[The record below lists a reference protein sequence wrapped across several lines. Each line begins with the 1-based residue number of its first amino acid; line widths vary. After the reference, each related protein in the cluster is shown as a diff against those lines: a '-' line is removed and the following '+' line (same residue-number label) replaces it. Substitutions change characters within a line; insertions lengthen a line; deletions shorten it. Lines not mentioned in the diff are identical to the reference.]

1 MDVIGIICEYNPL
14 HNGHLYHIE
23 KIKETFPESIIVLV
37 MSGPFTQRGDVSIL
51 SKWEKT
57 QLALN
62 HKIDLVIELPFKFAS
77 QSADIF
83 AKGAIAIISELDC
96 DYLVFGSETN
106 NIDGLTKM
114 AKMQIEDDSYNLLVK
129 DYLSEG
135 MNYPTA
141 MSKAFADTIDIIIDK
156 PNDILGLSYV
166 KEIIKQ
172 KSRMKPLTI
181 KRTNDYHDDEL
192 RNKIASATAIRKGL
206 NADKEIKSFVP
217 VDTYKMIKDRKEK
230 DIFDFFKYKVLSEK
244 KLEQYQTVDEG
255 IDNRIKAVIETS
267 NTLEEFLDQIKTKR
281 YTYNRIKRMMI
292 HILVSFTKKEAK
304 NQKLNYIRVLGFN
317 KQGLKHLNKVKK
329 DISIPIVSNMKKIYN
344 DLLELDI
351 RAEKLYQLLNKAEID
366 SFKNAP
372 IKKDLY

>member
-172 KSRMKPLTI
+172 KSRTKPLTI

-292 HILVSFTKKEAK
+292 HILLSFTKKEAK

>member
-14 HNGHLYHIE
+14 HNGHIYHID
-23 KIKETFPESIIVLV
+23 KIKEMYPSSIIVLA
-37 MSGPFTQRGDVSIL
+37 MSGPFTQRGDVSVL
-51 SKWEKT
+51 SKWDKT
-57 QLALN
+57 KLALN
-62 HKIDLVIELPFKFAS
+62 HNVDLVIELPFKFAS

-83 AKGAIAIISELDC
+83 AQGAISILSKLEC
-96 DYLVFGSETN
+96 DYLVFGSESN
-106 NIDGLTKM
+106 DVESLTKM
-114 AKMQIEDDSYNLLVK
+114 AKMQIEDDNYNLLVK
-129 DYLSEG
+129 DFLSEG

-141 MSKAFADTIDIIIDK
+141 MSKAFAETIDIIIDK

>member
-172 KSRMKPLTI
+172 KSRTKPLTI